1 MRAHFTPQ
9 AEIDLEEIGDY
20 IALDKPRRA
29 VSLIR
34 EMRQRCEKIAEGPH
48 HYVVR
53 PDLSGT
59 DFRGLSK
66 IQPNCRAKFAG

>member
-20 IALDKPRRA
+20 IALDNPRRA

-34 EMRQRCEKIAEGPH
+34 GCNAARAMGRLDQLGRC
-48 HYVVR
+48 
-53 PDLSGT
+53 
-59 DFRGLSK
+59 
-66 IQPNCRAKFAG
+66 